1 MKQRGKG
8 ISICVLMFV
17 LWANSSSF
25 LFFAVKGV
33 HFLYSLGGECGS
45 VLLTLPRR
53 EPSPRKKMAF
63 LVDLVGF
70 VLTKGRHYFQKVGW
84 AFT

>member
-8 ISICVLMFV
+8 ISTCDLMFV

-25 LFFAVKGV
+25 LFFAAKGV

-53 EPSPRKKMAF
+53 EPGPKKKMAF
-63 LVDLVGF
+63 QAEPIGF
-70 VLTKGRHYFQKVGW
+70 FLTKGRHHLQKLGW